1 MEIQTP
7 VTSTTRAAAAP
18 PSAAAGP
25 RVTSDFDTFL
35 RMLTVQMQNQD
46 PLNPI
51 DSADYAVQLATFSGV
66 EQQTRTNQLIERM
79 LSQSGL
85 TGLAQMAGW
94 VGNEARS
101 AAPEVTFT
109 GAPVAFSARPD
120 PLADAAVLVVRDDT
134 GRLVG
139 REDLPPGQTDGRWT
153 GMDMAGRPLPPG
165 RYQLAVESLSADRV
179 LSSRPVETY
188 ARILEVQSGPAG
200 MRLILEGGI
209 DVAAEAVT
217 ALRRPQG

>member
-1 MEIQTP
+1 MDIQP
-7 VTSTTRAAAAP
+7 SLSPTSRAAAASP
-18 PSAAAGP
+18 AAAGP
-25 RVTSDFDTFL
+25 RITSDFDTFL

-79 LSQSGL
+79 LSQAGL
-85 TGLAQMAGW
+85 TGLAQLAGW

-101 AAPEVTFT
+101 ATPEVAFT
-109 GAPVAFSARPD
+109 GAPVTFSASPD
-120 PLADAAVLVVRDDT
+120 ALADAAVLVVRDDT

-139 REDLPPGQTDGRWT
+139 REDLPPGPAEGRWT

-165 RYQLAVESLSADRV
+165 RYQLTVESLSADRV

-200 MRLILEGGI
+200 MRLILEGGVE
-209 DVAAEAVT
+209 VAAEAVT